1 MEPSSGFWAAQ
12 RFSAAITAFRR
23 ATSVAEVKAWVE
35 VSNHKTAHYLRDL
48 RSGYPADYDSCMTL
62 ESMVVSR
69 DWQEVSVLEC
79 ILGSMQIGVDVE
91 SEPEEARRKLTNSK
105 IDAVI
110 VDYDLAGADAL
121 VKKLEPMRR
130 GEDAIPLVLMSGPMH
145 HDKLRRN
152 GADFFFEKP
161 VSVEQAVHTLAAARN
176 LILRGRLRYHR
187 HALQAHVS
195 MVANRR
201 HMEAE
206 LLNVSRGGIGVRTK
220 ADLQTGE
227 LVRLRFSLPG
237 RKLVVQAQAAVAWRR
252 PNGDIGLRFDEIAKA
267 SQDELQLWLEGR
279 YFEG

>member
-1 MEPSSGFWAAQ
+1 
-12 RFSAAITAFRR
+12 
-23 ATSVAEVKAWVE
+23 
-35 VSNHKTAHYLRDL
+35 
-48 RSGYPADYDSCMTL
+48 MTL

-91 SEPEEARRKLTNSK
+91 SEPEVARRKLSQTK

-110 VDYDLAGADAL
+110 VDYDLAGADEL
-121 VKKLEPMRR
+121 VRKLGPTRR
-130 GEDAIPLVLMSGPMH
+130 GEDAIPLVLMSGPLH
-145 HDKLRRN
+145 HDQLRRN

-201 HMEAE
+201 HMDGE

-220 ADLQTGE
+220 ADLRAGE
-227 LVRLRFSLPG
+227 IVRLRFSLPG

-252 PNGDIGLRFDEIAKA
+252 PNGDVGLRFDEIQKA

-279 YFEG
+279 YFES

>member
-1 MEPSSGFWAAQ
+1 
-12 RFSAAITAFRR
+12 
-23 ATSVAEVKAWVE
+23 
-35 VSNHKTAHYLRDL
+35 
-48 RSGYPADYDSCMTL
+48 
-62 ESMVVSR
+62 MVVSR

-79 ILGSMQIGVDVE
+79 ILGGMQIGVDVE
-91 SEPEEARRKLTNSK
+91 TEPEEARRKLSQTK

-110 VDYDLAGADAL
+110 VDYDLAGVDTL
-121 VKKLEPMRR
+121 VKRLEPMRR
-130 GEDAIPLVLMSGPMH
+130 GDDAIPLVVMSGPMH
-145 HDKLRRN
+145 HDQLRRN

-187 HALQAHVS
+187 QALQAHVS

-201 HMEAE
+201 HMDAE

-220 ADLQTGE
+220 ADLQAGE
-227 LVRLRFSLPG
+227 IVRLRFSLPG

-252 PNGDIGLRFDEIAKA
+252 PNGDIGLRFEEIPQT

-279 YFEG
+279 YFES

>member
-1 MEPSSGFWAAQ
+1 
-12 RFSAAITAFRR
+12 
-23 ATSVAEVKAWVE
+23 
-35 VSNHKTAHYLRDL
+35 
-48 RSGYPADYDSCMTL
+48 MTL

-91 SEPEEARRKLTNSK
+91 SEPEEARRKLTHSK

-195 MVANRR
+195 LVANRR

-227 LVRLRFSLPG
+227 VVRLRFSLPG
-237 RKLVVQAQAAVAWRR
+237 RKLVVQARAAVAWRR
-252 PNGDIGLRFDEIAKA
+252 PNGDVGLRFDEIAKT

>member
-1 MEPSSGFWAAQ
+1 
-12 RFSAAITAFRR
+12 
-23 ATSVAEVKAWVE
+23 
-35 VSNHKTAHYLRDL
+35 
-48 RSGYPADYDSCMTL
+48 MTL

-91 SEPEEARRKLTNSK
+91 SEPEEARRKLSQTK

-130 GEDAIPLVLMSGPMH
+130 GEDAIPLVLMSGPLH
-145 HDKLRRN
+145 HDQLRRN
-152 GADFFFEKP
+152 GADFFFQKP

-201 HMEAE
+201 HMDAE
-206 LLNVSRGGIGVRTK
+206 LLNVSRGGVGVRTK
-220 ADLQTGE
+220 AELQPGE
-227 LVRLRFSLPG
+227 HVRLRFSLPG

-252 PNGDIGLRFDEIAKA
+252 PNGDVGLRFDEIPKD

-279 YFEG
+279 YFES

>member
-1 MEPSSGFWAAQ
+1 
-12 RFSAAITAFRR
+12 
-23 ATSVAEVKAWVE
+23 
-35 VSNHKTAHYLRDL
+35 
-48 RSGYPADYDSCMTL
+48 MTL

-91 SEPEEARRKLTNSK
+91 SEPEEARRKLSQTK

-121 VKKLEPMRR
+121 VKKLGPMRR
-130 GEDAIPLVLMSGPMH
+130 GEDAIPLVLMSGPLH
-145 HDKLRRN
+145 HHQLRRN

-201 HMEAE
+201 HMDGE

-220 ADLQTGE
+220 ADLQAGE
-227 LVRLRFSLPG
+227 MVRLRFSLPG

-252 PNGDIGLRFDEIAKA
+252 PNGDVGLRFDEIPKA

-279 YFEG
+279 YFES

>member
-1 MEPSSGFWAAQ
+1 
-12 RFSAAITAFRR
+12 
-23 ATSVAEVKAWVE
+23 
-35 VSNHKTAHYLRDL
+35 
-48 RSGYPADYDSCMTL
+48 
-62 ESMVVSR
+62 MVVSR

-79 ILGSMQIGVDVE
+79 ILGGMQIGVNVE
-91 SEPEEARRKLTNSK
+91 TEPEEARRKLSLKK

-121 VKKLEPMRR
+121 VKMMEPMRH
-130 GEDAIPLVLMSGPMH
+130 GDDALPLVLMSGPMH
-145 HDKLRRN
+145 HEQLRRN

-187 HALQAHVS
+187 QALQAHVS

-201 HMEAE
+201 YMDAE

-220 ADLQTGE
+220 ANLEPGE
-227 LVRLRFSLPG
+227 AVRLRFSLPG

-252 PNGDIGLRFDEIAKA
+252 PNGDVGLRFHEIAQD

-279 YFEG
+279 YFES

>member
-1 MEPSSGFWAAQ
+1 
-12 RFSAAITAFRR
+12 
-23 ATSVAEVKAWVE
+23 
-35 VSNHKTAHYLRDL
+35 
-48 RSGYPADYDSCMTL
+48 MTL

-91 SEPEEARRKLTNSK
+91 SEPEEARRKLSHTK

-121 VKKLEPMRR
+121 VKKLGPMRQ
-130 GEDAIPLVLMSGPMH
+130 GEDAIPLVLMSGPLH
-145 HDKLRRN
+145 HDQLRRN

-201 HMEAE
+201 HMDGE

-220 ADLQTGE
+220 ANLEAGE
-227 LVRLRFSLPG
+227 VVRLRFSLPG

-252 PNGDIGLRFDEIAKA
+252 PNGDIGLRFDEIPKA

-279 YFEG
+279 YFES

>member
-1 MEPSSGFWAAQ
+1 
-12 RFSAAITAFRR
+12 
-23 ATSVAEVKAWVE
+23 
-35 VSNHKTAHYLRDL
+35 
-48 RSGYPADYDSCMTL
+48 
-62 ESMVVSR
+62 MVVSR

-91 SEPEEARRKLTNSK
+91 GEPEQARRKITSRK

-110 VDYDLAGADAL
+110 VDYDLPGSDAL

-130 GEDAIPLVLMSGPMH
+130 GEDAIPLVLMSGPLH
-145 HDKLRRN
+145 HDKLRSN

-187 HALQAHVS
+187 HALQARVS
-195 MVANRR
+195 MVANRQ
-201 HMEAE
+201 HMDAE

-220 ADLQTGE
+220 AELQPGE
-227 LVRLRFSLPG
+227 NVRLRFSLPG

-252 PNGDIGLRFDEIAKA
+252 ANGDVGLRFDEIAKE

-279 YFEG
+279 YFES

>member
-1 MEPSSGFWAAQ
+1 
-12 RFSAAITAFRR
+12 
-23 ATSVAEVKAWVE
+23 
-35 VSNHKTAHYLRDL
+35 
-48 RSGYPADYDSCMTL
+48 MTL

-91 SEPEEARRKLTNSK
+91 SEPEVARRKLSHTK

-110 VDYDLAGADAL
+110 VDYDLAGADTL
-121 VKKLEPMRR
+121 VKRLEPMRR

-145 HDKLRRN
+145 HHQLRRN

-195 MVANRR
+195 MVADPR
-201 HMEAE
+201 HIDAE

-227 LVRLRFSLPG
+227 VVRLRFSLPG

>member
-1 MEPSSGFWAAQ
+1 
-12 RFSAAITAFRR
+12 
-23 ATSVAEVKAWVE
+23 
-35 VSNHKTAHYLRDL
+35 
-48 RSGYPADYDSCMTL
+48 MTL

-91 SEPEEARRKLTNSK
+91 SEPEKARRKLSQTK

-145 HDKLRRN
+145 HDQLRCN

-176 LILRGRLRYHR
+176 LILRGRLRYPR
-187 HALQAHVS
+187 HALHPPVS

-201 HMEAE
+201 RMDAQP
-206 LLNVSRGGIGVRTK
+206 LNVSRGGIEARTK
-220 ADLQTGE
+220 AHLQTGE
-227 LVRLRFSLPG
+227 SVRLRFSLPC
-237 RKLVVQAQAAVAWRR
+237 
-252 PNGDIGLRFDEIAKA
+252 
-267 SQDELQLWLEGR
+267 
-279 YFEG
+279 

>member
-1 MEPSSGFWAAQ
+1 
-12 RFSAAITAFRR
+12 
-23 ATSVAEVKAWVE
+23 
-35 VSNHKTAHYLRDL
+35 
-48 RSGYPADYDSCMTL
+48 
-62 ESMVVSR
+62 
-69 DWQEVSVLEC
+69 
-79 ILGSMQIGVDVE
+79 
-91 SEPEEARRKLTNSK
+91 
-105 IDAVI
+105 
-110 VDYDLAGADAL
+110 
-121 VKKLEPMRR
+121 
-130 GEDAIPLVLMSGPMH
+130 MH
-145 HDKLRRN
+145 HGQLRRN
-152 GADFFFEKP
+152 GADYFFEKP
-161 VSVEQAVHTLAAARN
+161 VSVEQAVHTFAAARN

-201 HMEAE
+201 QMDAE

-227 LVRLRFSLPG
+227 VVRLRFSLPG